1 MALLAAAISVLE
13 KASEQ
18 IEREAFEKAVAD
30 AEARAEA
37 EAEIANDARA
47 MEAYWTERVSGSNS
61 DSDAEEHSKEDADS
75 EDDSSR

>member
-30 AEARAEA
+30 AEAQAEA
-37 EAEIANDARA
+37 EAEIAIDARA
-47 MEAYWTERVSGSNS
+47 MEDYWTELVSGSNS
-61 DSDAEEHSKEDADS
+61 DSDTEEHSKEDADS